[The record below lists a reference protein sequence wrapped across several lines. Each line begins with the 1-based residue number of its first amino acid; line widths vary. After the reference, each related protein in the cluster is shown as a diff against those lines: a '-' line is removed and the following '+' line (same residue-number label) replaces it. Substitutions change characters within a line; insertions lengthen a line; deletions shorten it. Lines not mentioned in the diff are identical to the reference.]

1 MSQYGRLYSALDS
14 FRQRQVDKDIE
25 LYENKTANYYGRNFD
40 KTHDGIKRMFLA
52 LQRQLRSD
60 FEEQNEALK
69 DKKISEFHTDNY
81 FGEQFFQSIVKYQED
96 LNKAKALKI
105 RRDELSQNLTPETQA
120 RIDEIDEEIAKIETR
135 LSNYVQQYNQYRY
148 IDGEQA
154 NGDNTQNLTPMNMLL
169 QNFKN
174 RDEIFNKLID
184 TYDSVVRSPDIN
196 EYTADLLGQIL
207 LIYNTIKKEGGLVQD
222 FGELKMAEQVMI
234 KFIDN

>member
-1 MSQYGRLYSALDS
+1 MSQYGRLYNALDPL
-14 FRQRQVDKDIE
+14 RQRQVDKDIE
-25 LYENKTANYYGRNFD
+25 LYQSEASNYYGRKFD
-40 KTHDGIKRMFLA
+40 VTHDGIKRMFLA
-52 LQRQLRSD
+52 LQRRLRPD

-69 DKKISEFHTDNY
+69 DKKVSEFHTDNY

-105 RRDELSQNLTPETQA
+105 RRDELSQNLTPENQA
-120 RIDEIDEEIAKIETR
+120 MIDELDEKIAKIEAK
-135 LSNYVQQYNQYRY
+135 LSNYIQQYNQYRY

-169 QNFKN
+169 QNFKGK
-174 RDEIFNKLID
+174 DETFNKLID
-184 TYDSVVRSPDIN
+184 TYDAVVRNPDIN

-207 LIYNTIKKEGGLVQD
+207 SIYNTIKKDGGLIQD
-222 FGELKMAEQVMI
+222 MGELKMAEQAMI

>member
-1 MSQYGRLYSALDS
+1 MSQYGRLYSALDPL
-14 FRQRQVDKDIE
+14 RQRQVDKDIE
-25 LYENKTANYYGRNFD
+25 LYENEAANYYGRNFA
-40 KTHDGIKRMFLA
+40 KTHDGTKRMFLA
-52 LQRQLRSD
+52 LQRQLRPD

-105 RRDELSQNLTPETQA
+105 RRDELSQNLTPENQA
-120 RIDEIDEEIAKIETR
+120 IIDKLDEEIAKIEAR

-169 QNFKN
+169 QNFKGK
-174 RDEIFNKLID
+174 DETFNKLID
-184 TYDSVVRSPDIN
+184 TYDAVVRNPDIN

-207 LIYNTIKKEGGLVQD
+207 SIYNTIKKDGGLVQD
-222 FGELKMAEQVMI
+222 MGELKMAEQAMI